1 MKTIL
6 KNHSFKQCI
15 IVAIQVILIALLF
28 SACSLP
34 IERRINQAKVN
45 DFYIKASSAVNKYGE
60 EPISG
65 ELRPVPASF
74 KLTGK
79 ALLISVPLFNDLDPI
94 IPAEAYENYNL
105 IDYSWYTSHA
115 ADVRYVILI
124 DHYYSPSDEN
134 GSGNSLI
141 FTIVDMSYDEM
152 IYKSFIKGND
162 SFPYREL
169 AEFLE
174 DLTL

>member
-1 MKTIL
+1 MKKANKKYSVKSL
-6 KNHSFKQCI
+6 I
-15 IVAIQVILIALLF
+15 IIASTLF
-28 SACSLP
+28 FLVGSSVSCSLP
-34 IERRINQAKVN
+34 IEKRINQAKVN
-45 DFYIKASSAVNKYGE
+45 DFYIKASAAVNKYGA

-79 ALLISVPLFNDLDPI
+79 AILIAVPLFNDLDPI
-94 IPAEAYENYNL
+94 LPAEAYENFNL

-124 DHYYSPSDEN
+124 DYYYSPSDEN

-152 IYKSFIKGND
+152 VYKSFIKGTD

-174 DLTL
+174 NLVL